1 MTSSKYF
8 TGLIASPYQVA
19 TLYIKYHCLI
29 DIWVKFGC
37 SELISYVPAC
47 DPIFTK
53 IAKKWYDVIKKF
65 EACFSN
71 SLSAGYSWYQ
81 ISLFNKHLGEIWKL
95 WVNFLR
101 SRTFPQ
107 VLLKYPKNVMTS
119 SKYLKHVKAT
129 LYQLGTLYFKYHY
142 LKDILVKFGGS
153 ESISYVP
160 ARRLKFYAF
169 SFI

>member
-19 TLYIKYHCLI
+19 TLYIKYNCLI

-53 IAKKWYDVIKKF
+53 IAKKLYDVIKKF
-65 EACFSN
+65 EAYFSN

-119 SKYLKHVKAT
+119 SKYLKHVVMSKIKK
-129 LYQLGTLYFKYHY
+129 FKSNLMIIYWISP
-142 LKDILVKFGGS
+142 ILCWSWWWPV
-153 ESISYVP
+153 EVHQEV
-160 ARRLKFYAF
+160 
-169 SFI
+169 